1 MRVYISPSG
10 QAYNKY
16 AAGNTTEAEQ
26 CRRIGNACFAALLR
40 SGVEVKISP
49 PGMPTDNAVIDSNNY
64 KPDYHVCIHT
74 NAISGDNSK
83 PSAQGAVVFTS
94 KKNIDSPVAYAVL
107 DALNT
112 LKGKK
117 SLYGVRPNSLY
128 EINRTTAKCIY
139 IEAEF
144 HDNAELALWIID
156 NAENIGEAI
165 AEGICVGCGIKFVP
179 KESETAKYRRL
190 AIEQGIVKGFEDG
203 DYRWGEAVTRSQ
215 LCTILGRLGLLNE

>member
-16 AAGNTTEAEQ
+16 AAGNITEAEQ

-49 PGMPTDNAVIDSNNY
+49 PGMSTDDAVIDSNKFN
-64 KPDYHVCIHT
+64 PDYHICIHT

-94 KKNIDSPVAYAVL
+94 KKNIDSTVAYAVL
-107 DALNT
+107 DALNI

-144 HDNAELALWIID
+144 HDNKELALWIID
-156 NAENIGEAI
+156 NSENIGEAI
-165 AEGICVGCGIKFVP
+165 AEGICVGGGIKFVP
-179 KESETAKYRRL
+179 RESETEKYRRL
-190 AIEQGIVKGFEDG
+190 AIEQGIIKGFDDG
-203 DYRWGEAVTRSQ
+203 SYHWSKAVTRSQ